1 MNEKFLEVLKYL
13 FLSLLQGITEVLPV
27 SSSGHLQIASEVLK
41 IKDNTVTLSVFL
53 HLASLLAVV
62 VYLRKDLIELI
73 KGFFGFLFKDKI
85 KFKNQFMLAIYL
97 VVTTLILVLFTVL
110 MKLFGFDSSPLWLVG
125 LCLIINSA
133 LLFVFGKFTGTKKL
147 DELSLKDAVVVG
159 LFQCAGSFA
168 GISRSGSCLCGC
180 NVSKIEK
187 QASAKYAFL
196 LFVPTM
202 VGATVLEL
210 GNFKDLFINNENI
223 YLYLMSFIVTCVTT
237 YLAFAFLKKIINKG
251 KISYFGIYCLII
263 GIITFVYALV
273 TQ

>member
-210 GNFKDLFINNENI
+210 GNFKDLFINIPNSLFTIEIYGEGVFHYFNSLFLYGTNKLFRLVINEEVVAASCDYIGLEENI
-223 YLYLMSFIVTCVTT
+223 EEE
-237 YLAFAFLKKIINKG
+237 
-251 KISYFGIYCLII
+251 
-263 GIITFVYALV
+263 
-273 TQ
+273 